1 MRLLFALAST
11 GDMSNYTNKSF
22 YNNQEQNF
30 VAKFNSN
37 IQCRGSNERKIQY
50 DYYRSLYNNPYSSV
64 ANIKM
69 HKYVQINEIELQQ
82 YTNKLSILRSQQHFG
97 YFEGSK
103 NYGRKLL
110 NSLDETDY
118 RDLIKT
124 NLFHEIKDNE
134 DWDEWDN
141 WSACSVTCG
150 NGRQVRWRHCSAEDC
165 TRGLKRAQIK
175 PCRLKQCDKNIF
187 HWLGIKT

>member
-1 MRLLFALAST
+1 MRLLFALAVIEFFSYIFPKNSENEVQFKKLQLFKST

-124 NLFHEIKDNE
+124 NLFHEIKGVSKYRE
-134 DWDEWDN
+134 D
-141 WSACSVTCG
+141 
-150 NGRQVRWRHCSAEDC
+150 
-165 TRGLKRAQIK
+165 I
-175 PCRLKQCDKNIF
+175 
-187 HWLGIKT
+187 